1 MNDMSLHHQV
11 SFEDTSIAF
20 SSKDDKELKKMYL
33 LFASMNNNILANLG
47 TNFMKTAIKLNLP
60 VKQLI
65 KKSIFRHF
73 CGGETIEDSQSTIE
87 ELAKF
92 NIGTILDYSVEG
104 EKTEEGFEKTA
115 AEIINTIN
123 KAKTTAS
130 IPFTVFKVSGL
141 ASAGLLEKIQKKI
154 ELQPSEVL
162 AFEKAKERVE
172 KICRTAHEYKVR
184 IFIDGEE
191 SWIQDVIDELAYK
204 MMEKYNL
211 KTAIVF
217 NTYQMYRKDM
227 MGKLKNAF
235 HYAVAGNYFLGVK
248 LVRGA
253 YMEKERERAEE
264 EGYEDPIQGAK
275 DATDQDYDK
284 ALKFCIDNKQRIHL
298 CSGSHNEYSNYYLTI
313 LMEKHGMRNN
323 DERVWFAQ
331 LYGMSDNISYNLA
344 NAGYNVAKY
353 VPYGPVE
360 AVMPYLFRR
369 AEENTS
375 ISGQS
380 SREFRLI
387 KNEIKRRKKAKKQ

>member
-1 MNDMSLHHQV
+1 MNDKELNHQV

-33 LFASMNNNILANLG
+33 LFASMNNNILVNLG
-47 TNFMKTAIKLNLP
+47 TNLMKTAIKLNLP
-60 VKQLI
+60 VKQFI
-65 KKSIFRHF
+65 KKTIFQHF

-87 ELAKF
+87 ELAKY

-115 AEIINTIN
+115 TEIIKTIN
-123 KAKTTAS
+123 KAKSTS
-130 IPFTVFKVSGL
+130 YIPFTVFKITGL
-141 ASAGLLEKIQKKI
+141 ASAELLEKVQKK
-154 ELQPSEVL
+154 EKLQPAEIQ
-162 AFEKAKERVE
+162 AFDKIKARVE
-172 KICRTAHEYKVR
+172 KICKTAHDLEVR

-191 SWIQDVIDELAYK
+191 SWIQEVIDELAYQ

-211 KTAIVF
+211 NTAIVF

-227 MGKLKNAF
+227 MGKLRNAF

-264 EGYEDPIQGAK
+264 VGYEDPIQPQK

-284 ALKFCIDNKQRIHL
+284 ALKFCIDNKQRIYL

-313 LMEKHGMRNN
+313 LMEKHGMKNN
-323 DERVWFAQ
+323 DGRVWFAQ
-331 LYGMSDNISYNLA
+331 LYGMSDNISFNLA

-360 AVMPYLFRR
+360 AVMPYLLRR

-380 SREFRLI
+380 SREFTLI
-387 KNEIKRRKKAKKQ
+387 KSELKRRKKAKSR